1 MKTKYFLT
9 SEKQLQNYH
18 LYTLNK
24 LYTANTIR
32 RNKIRHHQAH
42 VFINVFTTVRVRVL

>member
-18 LYTLNK
+18 IYAEQIIHGKHNK
-24 LYTANTIR
+24 T
-32 RNKIRHHQAH
+32 Q
-42 VFINVFTTVRVRVL
+42 